1 MANLAQIVELADRH
15 EGFVLGS
22 LTFLYLLT
30 TIGLF
35 IAARRANRLAL
46 RNVETLT
53 QLEEERLRPVVICE
67 LLTETPFVM
76 LRIQNLGQTTAKDVT
91 VSITPPL
98 RMLFGGDN
106 AQPKE
111 KSEKTIGFLE
121 HGFRSLAPRQQVS
134 TIVGSFQR
142 MREAYPHLVFECA
155 MTYGSSSTARTYSY
169 NVHLDLRYAL
179 DATHISRKTL
189 HDIGKELEEIRKEM
203 GHIATGFH
211 KPQIIVQD
219 IKENRAEDEEF
230 VRQIQEKKKETA

>member
-1 MANLAQIVELADRH
+1 MTNLVQIVELADKH

-98 RMLFGGDN
+98 RRLFGGDN

-142 MREAYPHLVFECA
+142 HYCPVVCDSLFRKSFIMKMLRLKRCVSDLKTNCAVF
-155 MTYGSSSTARTYSY
+155 YSGSIPIRLRHEYRT
-169 NVHLDLRYAL
+169 
-179 DATHISRKTL
+179 
-189 HDIGKELEEIRKEM
+189 
-203 GHIATGFH
+203 TGFCSDSRSDSPSTISAMRH
-211 KPQIIVQD
+211 SVS
-219 IKENRAEDEEF
+219 R
-230 VRQIQEKKKETA
+230 